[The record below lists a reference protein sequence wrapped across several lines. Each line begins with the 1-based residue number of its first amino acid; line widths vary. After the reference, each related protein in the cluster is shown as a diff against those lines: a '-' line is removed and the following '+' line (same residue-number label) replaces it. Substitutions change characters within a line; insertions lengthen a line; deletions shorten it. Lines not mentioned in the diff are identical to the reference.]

1 MSRFLQNTGNYL
13 LNYTASHI
21 KRPQSYASK
30 YLSLFLS
37 FKQYMSTREV
47 IYSIERT
54 ENKNYELAA
63 VTATTWATHMLIHT
77 TFSWDCESS
86 PSGMSL
92 GSSFTFTKL
101 TKLSFSAESAM
112 FITDVMPGNRW
123 VSDDIRIVVSEMLCH
138 I

>member
-1 MSRFLQNTGNYL
+1 
-13 LNYTASHI
+13 
-21 KRPQSYASK
+21 
-30 YLSLFLS
+30 
-37 FKQYMSTREV
+37 MSTREV

-54 ENKNYELAA
+54 ENKNYKLAA
-63 VTATTWATHMLIHT
+63 VKATTWATHMLIHT
-77 TFSWDCESS
+77 TFSWESS

-123 VSDDIRIVVSEMLCH
+123 VSDDIRIVVSEKLCH